1 MRNRGVLV
9 APDVCL
15 LLTALLLTVAGVI
28 LVFDASYAKAGDL
41 KTLNYDVYY
50 LVKRQVKFAA
60 VGLVL
65 MLVAMRISFER
76 LKQITLPLL
85 GAVMVLLIA
94 VLILGHRAHG
104 ATSWFRIGTFS
115 LQPSELAKLAAV
127 FYLAGV
133 LSRPNVF
140 GRSQRRVWVV
150 PALVCAGLVGLI
162 VAQRDLGTATVLA
175 VVCLVMFFT
184 AGAKKVYLAL
194 IAIVGLAMVAAMMFA
209 MPHCRARIRAWLDPW
224 QYRYAEGYQT
234 VHSLSGLGT
243 GGLFG
248 VGPCEGREKFYMPAA
263 STDYVFA
270 TLGEEAGL
278 VGGLAL
284 MAVFVFFTYRGL
296 HLAYRSA
303 SPYGA
308 LLAAGVTSLISV
320 QALVNLAVV
329 SSAIPA
335 TGLPLPF
342 ISYGGSSLV
351 ATLVGVGILLSVSRQ
366 VNVSAEERESREGSN
381 NGRWNGRT
389 RVSGDQ
395 RRAGPLGH
403 RAGRRAVVRR

>member
-1 MRNRGVLV
+1 MRSRGNVV
-9 APDVCL
+9 APDVYL

-41 KTLNYDVYY
+41 RTLNYDVYY
-50 LVKRQVKFAA
+50 LVKRQAKFAVA
-60 VGLVL
+60 GLAL
-65 MLVAMRISFER
+65 MLIVMRVSFER
-76 LKQITLPLL
+76 LKQFTLPLL
-85 GAVMVLLIA
+85 GAGTLLLFA

-104 ATSWFRIGTFS
+104 AISWFRVGAFF

-127 FYLAGV
+127 LYLAGV
-133 LSRPNVF
+133 LSRPKVF
-140 GRSQRRVWVV
+140 SRSQPRVWVV
-150 PALVCAGLVGLI
+150 PALVCAGLVALI
-162 VAQRDLGTATVLA
+162 VAQHDLGTATVLA
-175 VVCLVMFFT
+175 VVCVVMFFA
-184 AGAKKVYLAL
+184 AGAKKIYLAL
-194 IAIVGLAMVAAMMFA
+194 IAVVGLAMVAGMMCA
-209 MPHCRARIRAWLDPW
+209 MPYCRARVRAWLDPW
-224 QYRYAEGYQT
+224 HYRYAEGYQT

-243 GGLFG
+243 GGLLG

-284 MAVFVFFTYRGL
+284 MGVFVFFSYRGL
-296 HLAYRSA
+296 NVACRSA

-308 LLAAGVTSLISV
+308 LLAAGITSLISV
-320 QALVNLAVV
+320 QAIVNLAVV

-351 ATLVGVGILLSVSRQ
+351 ATLVGVGILLSTSRQ
-366 VNVSAEERESREGSN
+366 VNVSAEERESREVSN
-381 NGRWNGRT
+381 SGRGNGRA

-395 RRAGPLGH
+395 RRASSARH
-403 RAGRRAVVRR
+403 QTGRRAVVRR